1 MQAVIDYK
9 LKFNMDNNS
18 YSFNSD
24 AAIYRAKSFFN
35 KYGIKQNLKNCS
47 PSLMWFGTSLK
58 NFLTRSRPGK
68 EKIECCVK
76 ILILIHQFYDDP
88 TIVDEVGNHKPFF
101 VSTTSLHKRLSQAGS
116 EYSLR
121 WVQKCL
127 NKLQNEGLII
137 VENYK
142 WVKDE
147 SNKNH
152 HIKRNIYMN
161 MDKVHKLLSIYSE
174 DDPAFKELPKR
185 SILRKIV
192 RKRPYGYID
201 SIEDKFD
208 ASDKVNSHSSYE
220 YLAWFVATTTA
231 KYSKHNLFNKYKPK
245 NITNL
250 QKYVDERF
258 VKADRPIAVDLL
270 DVKYLEE
277 LHNKVSRSKKM
288 LPKLIKE
295 ARKLIGLSVFEKSLV
310 ERLEPLGY
318 ILNDRS
324 EIISYNYNSNYDSST
339 GEVIGCVF
347 NTLNDFEWL

>member
-24 AAIYRAKSFFN
+24 AAIYRARTFFN

-88 TIVDEVGNHKPFF
+88 TIVDELGHHKPFF
-101 VSTTSLHKRLSQAGS
+101 VSTTSLHKRLATAGS
-116 EYSLR
+116 DYSLR

-127 NKLQNEGLII
+127 NKLQNEGLISI
-137 VENYK
+137 ENYR

-174 DDPAFKELPKR
+174 DDPAFKVLPKR

-208 ASDKVNSHSSYE
+208 ASEKVNSHSAYE

-250 QKYVDERF
+250 QKYIDERF
-258 VKADRPIAVDLL
+258 AKSDRPIAVDLL

-295 ARKLIGLSVFEKSLV
+295 ANKLIGLSTFENSLR
-310 ERLEPLGY
+310 ERLEPLGFGF
-318 ILNDRS
+318 DHKS
-324 EIISYNYNSNYDSST
+324 EIISYNYNSNYNSST
-339 GEVIGCVF
+339 GEVIR
-347 NTLNDFEWL
+347 DEFEGFEGFEIL